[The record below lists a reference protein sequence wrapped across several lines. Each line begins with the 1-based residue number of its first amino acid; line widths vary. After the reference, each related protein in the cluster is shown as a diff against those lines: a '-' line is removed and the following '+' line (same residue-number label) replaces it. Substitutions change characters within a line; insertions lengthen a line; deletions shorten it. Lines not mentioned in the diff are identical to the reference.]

1 MMLQP
6 YLETVETEGELSA
19 LYFDGVFSHG
29 VRKIPVPGDYRVQ
42 DDFGASDEP
51 YSFSLAEETEIQG
64 ILSALQRVLS
74 QQCHLEE
81 ALLYASIEQR
91 FLKMALLTQYALKCR
106 QNPLNLG
113 LFC

>member
-42 DDFGASDEP
+42 DDFGASD
-51 YSFSLAEETEIQG
+51 AAVG
-64 ILSALQRVLS
+64 GD
-74 QQCHLEE
+74 
-81 ALLYASIEQR
+81 
-91 FLKMALLTQYALKCR
+91 
-106 QNPLNLG
+106 NPIG
-113 LFC
+113 REKRS